1 MQQRRDKI
9 VDGKK
14 SGAKLVEQ
22 QRRREFQKNRI
33 NKLKVEKTIGFV
45 LPEKEAL
52 IDQDKKNQRMKKLRK
67 ATYFLNYALEKEKS
81 SKVDP
86 RIRYLRV

>member
-33 NKLKVEKTIGFV
+33 NKLKVEKTIGS
-45 LPEKEAL
+45 EKAL